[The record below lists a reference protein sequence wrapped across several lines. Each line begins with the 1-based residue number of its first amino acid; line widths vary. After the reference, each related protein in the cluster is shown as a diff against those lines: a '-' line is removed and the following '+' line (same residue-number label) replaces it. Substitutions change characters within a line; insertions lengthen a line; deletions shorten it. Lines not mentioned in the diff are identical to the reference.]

1 MAINFFRHT
10 FRSLTPYYDYSFFIG
25 TFSCNL
31 GIKLSFKRKMYL
43 PFVPLTSKPLLK
55 EYVFAKAVPNNI
67 YTRLFCSEVP
77 GPENHSGK
85 MSAEEVF
92 KSY

>member
-1 MAINFFRHT
+1 MAINFFRHI
-10 FRSLTPYYDYSFFIG
+10 FGSSTPYYDYIFVFLLALLVASLV
-25 TFSCNL
+25 SKC
-31 GIKLSFKRKMYL
+31 LSEET
-43 PFVPLTSKPLLK
+43 LTSKPLLK
-55 EYVFAKAVPNNI
+55 EYVFAKAAFNI

>member
-1 MAINFFRHT
+1 MAINLFRHI
-10 FRSLTPYYDYSFFIG
+10 FRSLTPYYDYSYFIG

-31 GIKLSFKRKMYL
+31 GIKMSFKRKMYL
-43 PFVPLTSKPLLK
+43 PFVPLTSKPLLI
-55 EYVFAKAVPNNI
+55 EYVFAKAAFNI